1 MDLIDGVKVFCKNGW
16 VMMRH
21 SNVKSVI
28 KVYVQADSKKQA
40 DQWVEETLDSIGK
53 E

>member
-1 MDLIDGVKVFCKNGW
+1 MDLIDGVKVFCENGW

-21 SNVKSVI
+21 SNVRSVI

-40 DQWVEETLDSIGK
+40 DQWVQETLDSIGQ